1 MANGW
6 PCSKGIMGGRA
17 LSEGRVQGLD
27 RAQAPRYHP
36 VNTPKSPGPHY
47 GTQLLMP
54 RTLKPLIKKRYNR
67 KIRYNR
73 KSRAAWLQTVKKTEA
88 MTNPRMKKSMA
99 HGTLHGMPQKVV
111 IKLVKIT
118 QWAGRTIR
126 QPKRQPAAA

>member
-54 RTLKPLIKKRYNR
+54 RTLKR
-67 KIRYNR
+67 
-73 KSRAAWLQTVKKTEA
+73 
-88 MTNPRMKKSMA
+88 
-99 HGTLHGMPQKVV
+99 
-111 IKLVKIT
+111 
-118 QWAGRTIR
+118 
-126 QPKRQPAAA
+126 